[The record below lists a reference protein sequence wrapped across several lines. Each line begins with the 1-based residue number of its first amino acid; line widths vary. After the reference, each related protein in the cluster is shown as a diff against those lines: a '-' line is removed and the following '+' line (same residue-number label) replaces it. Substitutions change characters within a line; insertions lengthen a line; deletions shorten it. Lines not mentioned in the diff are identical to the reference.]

1 MVNNNR
7 SHEKILTIMVQVIK
21 KGLETSV
28 QDYPGRIGT
37 LNQGFPSSGPMD
49 SWSFRLANVLVE
61 NDPGTAALECQFM
74 GPTLKFNSDRIIAI
88 TGADMSPKI
97 DGKAVPLWESLEVK
111 KDQILE
117 MAFATIGARSYIAF
131 AGGINTTPWLGS
143 RSTFHKAGVGGVDG
157 KAIQEGQIIPLNKS
171 KSVAGR
177 KINKN
182 SIPEMSTNKKWSIE
196 VVKGPN
202 DDWIDEKGHKMFLNS
217 DWKLQS
223 KSDRTGYRLDGPN
236 WSFAE
241 KATNKGLE
249 HGTFPSNI
257 IDQGYPAGA
266 INLAGQ
272 TPIILVNDG
281 PSMGGFIVPYTVP
294 SAAFWKLGQAK
305 PGDSFN
311 FIEISV
317 EKAQELRTE
326 QSAICS
332 ETSLLSSKN
341 KNIINEKKPTIKID
355 KIKIIDFDKEKMNE
369 KIRNKLIEKRGM
381 KNIKVRFFD

>member
-1 MVNNNR
+1 
-7 SHEKILTIMVQVIK
+7 MVQVIK

-157 KAIQEGQIIPLNKS
+157 KAIQEGQTIPLNKS

-369 KIRNKLIEKRGM
+369 KIRSKLIEKRGM